1 MRAIPY
7 IAKLRRLN
15 ITAIQSGKPTD
26 RRLFLQEV
34 YVCSRRRN
42 TRGITRYLEISTG
55 NKVQDTVSCIKTLLP
70 KVSSDD
76 RRLVW
81 KHGEALSY
89 AAIKNIHSKNLS
101 SFLRK
106 NGGYNGCVA
115 KNQSWKRRNGG

>member
-81 KHGEALSY
+81 RTWRGIVVCRNQE
-89 AAIKNIHSKNLS
+89 HSFEKSLVI
-101 SFLRK
+101 L
-106 NGGYNGCVA
+106 A
-115 KNQSWKRRNGG
+115 